1 MSEIS
6 SAEWRAYAQDSE
18 REISTLHT
26 RIAALEA
33 QLAEARRPEMVR
45 DEPTQKGFYW
55 RRIGANTQPCVVF
68 VSREQGLWVYEVPGH
83 PGTIGI
89 WHDEDVF
96 WSAKPIPY
104 DPMPKEEPT

>member
-26 RIAALEA
+26 RIATLES

-45 DEPTQKGFYW
+45 ELPNEEGWYW
-55 RRIGANTQPCVVF
+55 RRRWDLLQAVSVF
-68 VSREQGLWVYEVPGH
+68 KNQGIWVYIAPGDSSSH
-83 PGTIGI
+83 GI

-96 WSAKPIPY
+96 WSAKPIHC
-104 DPMPKEEPT
+104 DPMPKEAQ